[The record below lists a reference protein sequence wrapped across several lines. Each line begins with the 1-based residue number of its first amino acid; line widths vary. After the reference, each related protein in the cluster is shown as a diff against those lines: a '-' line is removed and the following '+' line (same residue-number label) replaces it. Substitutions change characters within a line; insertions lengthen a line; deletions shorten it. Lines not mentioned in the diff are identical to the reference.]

1 MAKKKLTTNVA
12 IFEEKTKGMTDEELD
27 FVNVYANGVKDGFKL
42 GKRQAK
48 KKAPE
53 PMEGMGNGV

>member
-1 MAKKKLTTNVA
+1 MAKKKLATNVA

-48 KKAPE
+48 KKSA
-53 PMEGMGNGV
+53 